1 MRIRSLTIV
10 AAVLASAAV
19 AYAADAPLTDTRLTV
34 HTLVREDIF
43 AGFDG
48 DMERLARGEK
58 NLQQLLAQRPNDRP
72 MIVTWQAAALAY
84 RAALAREA
92 GRNDEYQ
99 RLYKQAVTL
108 FDEAKAGPGGIAGIA
123 PLYAPSTLLFA
134 DRFAPEDRP
143 AAYARA
149 YEGYQAV
156 WAQQGTVVD
165 QLPLHMKGELLSG
178 LAQVAQRTGRTE
190 EMNKHLDKMLVSL
203 AGTPY
208 EATARRWKDDPKA
221 ASGTMVICKN
231 CHDSGRLAP
240 TLARLDAA
248 AARPAAPSGSQ

>member
-1 MRIRSLTIV
+1 MRIRSLTIA

-58 NLQQLLAQRPNDRP
+58 NLQQLLAQRPNERP
-72 MIVTWQAAALAY
+72 LIITWQAGALAY

-99 RLYKQAVTL
+99 RLYKQAVAL
-108 FDEAKAGPGGIAGIA
+108 FDDAKASGLAGIA

-178 LAQVAQRTGRTE
+178 LAQVAQRTGRTD

-203 AGTPY
+203 AGSPY
-208 EATARRWKDDPKA
+208 EATARRWKEDPKA
-221 ASGTMVICKN
+221 ASGSMVICKN
-231 CHDSGRLAP
+231 CHDAGRLAP

-248 AARPAAPSGSQ
+248 AAARAAAPSGSP